1 MVRRCRRSAWNHPTR
16 VRGRCLAV
24 VVVVVAAAAAVV
36 VAVES
41 AAVAVSF
48 AGSATASQRNKI
60 DFFFKQPK
68 IGSRPVQKDTLISCL
83 EFG

>member
-60 DFFFKQPK
+60 DLFFKKNNQK
-68 IGSRPVQKDTLISCL
+68 SDLVQCKKTH
-83 EFG
+83 

>member
-24 VVVVVAAAAAVV
+24 VVVVAAAVV

-60 DFFFKQPK
+60 DLFLKKNNQK
-68 IGSRPVQKDTLISCL
+68 SDLVQCKKTH
-83 EFG
+83 

>member
-24 VVVVVAAAAAVV
+24 VVVVAAAVV

-60 DFFFKQPK
+60 DLFFKKNNQK
-68 IGSRPVQKDTLISCL
+68 SDLVQCKKTH
-83 EFG
+83 

>member
-24 VVVVVAAAAAVV
+24 VVVVAAAVV